1 MPSLSNLTKTLQ
13 REIFKN
19 ADMAKVLQSLGE
31 HGNTKCFY
39 EAYPGQVIVDIVQK
53 HGGYM
58 TMDDLKEEYTQ
69 CTFPDSISVKY
80 KGLRVHQIPPNGQG
94 ITGLMRLV
102 DLLPDAV

>member
-1 MPSLSNLTKTLQ
+1 VVGRKWVRMFSGMGS
-13 REIFKN
+13 RFVHGIFGVVRSR
-19 ADMAKVLQSLGE
+19 AMRTEVV
-31 HGNTKCFY
+31 TMWCR
-39 EAYPGQVIVDIVQK
+39 
-53 HGGYM
+53 